1 MIRVNPKF
9 LQPLRL
15 LSYLDILNLHLT
27 MAPPDTGR
35 YTITNVKFMNLAV
48 LPDANDDSDV
58 VARTEENNAGEK
70 VRPCLCHCY
79 SVAYLFADQWN
90 ITLLNNKKY
99 TIKNH
104 GFSNFAGCETRAD
117 KGDSVRGRERN
128 KQWIIKETRVKGQFT

>member
-1 MIRVNPKF
+1 
-9 LQPLRL
+9 
-15 LSYLDILNLHLT
+15 

-70 VRPCLCHCY
+70 VRPCLRHCC
-79 SVAYLFADQWN
+79 SVAYLFVEQWN
-90 ITLLNNKKY
+90 VTLLNNKKY

-104 GFSNFAGCETRAD
+104 GFSSFAACETRAE

-128 KQWIIKETRVKGQFT
+128 QQWIIKETRVKGQFT